1 MAAKNTETV
10 AKKRARPKK
19 IILDISA
26 TFSLS
31 DILTSKAKKSEGLKF
46 GINSTWAIRRV
57 SESERKASPSP
68 SPSTK
73 SKSKSKS
80 KYGTS
85 AIVAAIASA
94 PTTTED
100 SEKIAIP
107 AISTAI
113 VAIPATTEGESDV
126 KFEGVI
132 DSLDPNM
139 PGTPSSRN
147 RSSLIANTNTMIA
160 SPIIAQV
167 QRVQSIRSVSTQ
179 ESSSSS
185 PSPSQSSKSR
195 SSQSQPKPART
206 AAKPTK
212 SELPL
217 KALNQSITSR
227 LTTPS
232 GARSMGKGRGEKPLP
247 GNYQSVARRV
257 TMTIVALPIL
267 FVTSWVLW
275 DRLVLGQEKKS
286 LLREP
291 PMVPGPPMAAEMEAR
306 NNRE

>member
-1 MAAKNTETV
+1 MAANNTETIT
-10 AKKRARPKK
+10 KKRARPKK

-26 TFSLS
+26 SFSLS
-31 DILTSKAKKSEGLKF
+31 DISASKAENSEGLKF

-57 SESERKASPSP
+57 SKRKA

-73 SKSKSKS
+73 SKI
-80 KYGTS
+80 GTS

-94 PTTTED
+94 PTTTE
-100 SEKIAIP
+100 EPKNIAIP
-107 AISTAI
+107 ATSTAI
-113 VAIPATTEGESDV
+113 VTVPATAERESDV
-126 KFEGVI
+126 ELEGVI
-132 DSLDPNM
+132 DSLNPNM
-139 PGTPSSRN
+139 PEIPSAGN
-147 RSSLIANTNTMIA
+147 RSSLIANANTMIA
-160 SPIIAQV
+160 SPILAQV
-167 QRVQSIRSVSTQ
+167 QRAQTIRSASTH
-179 ESSSSS
+179 ESSY
-185 PSPSQSSKSR
+185 PPLSQSPKSKP
-195 SSQSQPKPART
+195 SQSQPKPART
-206 AAKPTK
+206 ATKPTK

-227 LTTPS
+227 LTTPA
-232 GARSMGKGRGEKPLP
+232 GARSMGRGKGEKPLP

-275 DRLVLGQEKKS
+275 DRRQEKKS

-291 PMVPGPPMAAEMEAR
+291 PMVPGPPMAADLEAR

>member
-1 MAAKNTETV
+1 MAAINTETIT
-10 AKKRARPKK
+10 KKTARPKK
-19 IILDISA
+19 FILDISA
-26 TFSLS
+26 SFSLS
-31 DILTSKAKKSEGLKF
+31 EISTSKDEKSEGLKF

-57 SESERKASPSP
+57 SKRKA

-73 SKSKSKS
+73 SKI
-80 KYGTS
+80 GTS
-85 AIVAAIASA
+85 ALVAAIAST
-94 PTTTED
+94 PTTTE
-100 SEKIAIP
+100 EPKNIAIP
-107 AISTAI
+107 ATSTAI
-113 VAIPATTEGESDV
+113 VAIPASSDSESDV
-126 KFEGVI
+126 QLDELR

-139 PGTPSSRN
+139 SGIPSSGN
-147 RSSLIANTNTMIA
+147 RSSLIANANTMGA
-160 SPIIAQV
+160 SPILAQV
-167 QRVQSIRSVSTQ
+167 QRIQSIRSASTR
-179 ESSSSS
+179 ESSS
-185 PSPSQSSKSR
+185 PPPSQSPKSKP
-195 SSQSQPKPART
+195 SQSQPKPART
-206 AAKPTK
+206 ATKTTK

-227 LTTPS
+227 LTTPA
-232 GARSMGKGRGEKPLP
+232 GARSMGRGKGEKPLP

-291 PMVPGPPMAAEMEAR
+291 PMVPGPPMAAEMESR

>member
-1 MAAKNTETV
+1 MAANNTETIT
-10 AKKRARPKK
+10 KKGARPKR
-19 IILDISA
+19 IIIDISA
-26 TFSLS
+26 SFSLS
-31 DILTSKAKKSEGLKF
+31 AISTSKAEKSEGLKF
-46 GINSTWAIRRV
+46 GINSTWAIRKV
-57 SESERKASPSP
+57 SKRKA

-73 SKSKSKS
+73 SKI
-80 KYGTS
+80 GTS

-94 PTTTED
+94 PTTTEEPRD
-100 SEKIAIP
+100 IAIP
-107 AISTAI
+107 ATSTAI
-113 VAIPATTEGESDV
+113 VAIPASSDRESDV
-126 KFEGVI
+126 KLDELI
-132 DSLDPNM
+132 DSLDTNM
-139 PGTPSSRN
+139 PGISSARN
-147 RSSLIANTNTMIA
+147 RSSLIANANTMIA
-160 SPIIAQV
+160 SPILAHV
-167 QRVQSIRSVSTQ
+167 QRVQSIRSASTH
-179 ESSSSS
+179 ESSA
-185 PSPSQSSKSR
+185 PPPSQSPKSKP
-195 SSQSQPKPART
+195 SQSQPKPART
-206 AAKPTK
+206 ATKPTK

-227 LTTPS
+227 LTTPA
-232 GARSMGKGRGEKPLP
+232 GARSMGRGKGEKPLP

>member
-1 MAAKNTETV
+1 MAANNTEIITQ
-10 AKKRARPKK
+10 KRARPKK

-26 TFSLS
+26 SFSLS
-31 DILTSKAKKSEGLKF
+31 DISTSKVEESEGLKF

-57 SESERKASPSP
+57 SKRIASPL
-68 SPSTK
+68 TK
-73 SKSKSKS
+73 SKI
-80 KYGTS
+80 GTS

-94 PTTTED
+94 PTTTE
-100 SEKIAIP
+100 EPKNIAIP
-107 AISTAI
+107 ATSTAI
-113 VAIPATTEGESDV
+113 VAIPASTDRESDV
-126 KFEGVI
+126 RLDEVI

-139 PGTPSSRN
+139 PGIPSVRN
-147 RSSLIANTNTMIA
+147 RSSLIANANTMIA
-160 SPIIAQV
+160 SPILAQV
-167 QRVQSIRSVSTQ
+167 QRIQSIRSASTH
-179 ESSSSS
+179 ESSS
-185 PSPSQSSKSR
+185 PPPSQPPKSKP
-195 SSQSQPKPART
+195 SQSQPKPART
-206 AAKPTK
+206 ATKTTK

-227 LTTPS
+227 LTTPA
-232 GARSMGKGRGEKPLP
+232 GARSMGRGKGEKPLP

-286 LLREP
+286 LLLEP

-306 NNRE
+306 KNREQ

>member
-1 MAAKNTETV
+1 MAANNTETITT
-10 AKKRARPKK
+10 KSSRPKK

-26 TFSLS
+26 SFSLS
-31 DILTSKAKKSEGLKF
+31 DISTSKVEESEGLKF
-46 GINSTWAIRRV
+46 GFNSTSAIRRV
-57 SESERKASPSP
+57 SKKKA

-73 SKSKSKS
+73 SNI
-80 KYGTS
+80 GTS
-85 AIVAAIASA
+85 AFAAAIASA
-94 PTTTED
+94 PTTTEE
-100 SEKIAIP
+100 SKGIAIP
-107 AISTAI
+107 ATSTAI
-113 VAIPATTEGESDV
+113 VPIPATIDKESDW
-126 KFEGVI
+126 KSEAVI

-139 PGTPSSRN
+139 PGIPSAEN
-147 RSSLIANTNTMIA
+147 RSSLVANATTMIA
-160 SPIIAQV
+160 SPILAQV
-167 QRVQSIRSVSTQ
+167 QRMQSVRSASTQ
-179 ESSSSS
+179 ETPASSSSQS
-185 PSPSQSSKSR
+185 PKPKP
-195 SSQSQPKPART
+195 SQSQPKPART
-206 AAKPTK
+206 ATKSTK

-227 LTTPS
+227 LTTPA
-232 GARSMGKGRGEKPLP
+232 GARSMGRGKGEKPLP

>member
-1 MAAKNTETV
+1 MAANNTDTITQN
-10 AKKRARPKK
+10 RARPKK

-26 TFSLS
+26 SFSLS
-31 DILTSKAKKSEGLKF
+31 EISTSKTENSEGLKF
-46 GINSTWAIRRV
+46 GINSIWAIRRV
-57 SESERKASPSP
+57 NERKASPS
-68 SPSTK
+68 TK
-73 SKSKSKS
+73 SKI
-80 KYGTS
+80 GIP

-94 PTTTED
+94 PTTTE
-100 SEKIAIP
+100 EPKNTAIP
-107 AISTAI
+107 ATSTAI
-113 VAIPATTEGESDV
+113 VAISASTDRESDV
-126 KFEGVI
+126 RLDEVI
-132 DSLDPNM
+132 DSLNSNM
-139 PGTPSSRN
+139 PGTPTARN
-147 RSSLIANTNTMIA
+147 RSSLIANANANTMIA
-160 SPIIAQV
+160 SPILAQV
-167 QRVQSIRSVSTQ
+167 QRVQSIRSASTH
-179 ESSSSS
+179 ESSS
-185 PSPSQSSKSR
+185 PPPSQSPKSKP
-195 SSQSQPKPART
+195 SQSQPKPART
-206 AAKPTK
+206 ATKTAK

-232 GARSMGKGRGEKPLP
+232 GARSMGRGKPLP

-286 LLREP
+286 LLHDP